1 MPKPE
6 FGNGREIVFLGRRFY
21 IDQSVHRPRA
31 STEFITKSGYIA
43 YINQVGT
50 PITVADVGVGS
61 GVTAISCALECPR
74 LVKVYGTDFY
84 DDALRVAARNS
95 NTLHTTSKVGL
106 LQGDLFTPLLD
117 KPIDVIL
124 ANLPFASTAKLEA
137 VKREMPKSDE
147 PLTGIHGG
155 ETGFELYEKMFDQL
169 RDYQYIDQVRGIWI
183 FCSTEHTNFVKR
195 RHTEQFDGF
204 TLMTFRDKYKPHF
217 SHFLLTRFNFYPS
230 SELIP
235 KTQ

>member
-6 FGNGREIVFLGRRFY
+6 PGKGREIVFLGRRFY

-43 YINQVGT
+43 YINQVGA
-50 PITVADVGVGS
+50 PITVADVGIGS
-61 GVTAISCALECPR
+61 GVTAISCALECPH
-74 LVKVYGTDFY
+74 LVKVYGTDLY
-84 DDALRVAARNS
+84 DDAMRIAARNS
-95 NTLHTTSKVGL
+95 NALHTNSKVEL

-137 VKREMPKSDE
+137 VKREVSKPDE
-147 PLTGIHGG
+147 LPSSIHGG

-169 RDYQYIDQVRGIWI
+169 KEYQYIDRVRGIWT
-183 FCSTEHTNFVKR
+183 FCSTEHTGYVKR
-195 RHTEQFDGF
+195 RHKEQFDGF
-204 TLMTFRDKYKPHF
+204 TLMVFRDKYKPHF

-230 SELIP
+230 PELIP